1 MMKFSYILISLFS
14 SWLLL
19 TPALADQKLFLIQ
32 KEEGEITV
40 IKQGVFVDEKFVQDG
55 ICWSY
60 NKVRFNESVT
70 RSLYKNGTKVGASQ
84 SFSSGAFKKPLEYI
98 IRKIGAEAIES
109 DAFADSY
116 WKLIKNP
123 TPKDHQ

>member
-1 MMKFSYILISLFS
+1 MKFSFLLIVLFS
-14 SWLLL
+14 LRLLS
-19 TPALADQKLFLIQ
+19 TPVLADQKLFLIQ

-40 IKQGVFVDEKFVQDG
+40 IKQGFLVGERFVQDG
-55 ICWSY
+55 VCWSY
-60 NKVRFNESVT
+60 NKIRFNESVT
-70 RSLYKNGTKVGASQ
+70 RSFYKNGSKVGASQ

-98 IRKIGAEAIES
+98 IGKIGSEAIES

-123 TPKDHQ
+123 TPEDNQ